1 MNRDTVL
8 VLVKSGRVAISK
20 RDDGTSSAR
29 TLGGCGDVDH
39 CMVVSITTTIAARDT
54 QNPVEG
60 LT

>member
-1 MNRDTVL
+1 M
-8 VLVKSGRVAISK
+8 VKSGRVAISK